1 MYGERWGAS
10 LLMET
15 SFRFL
20 DHNQLSGNGRGQVNE
35 MRDEREDRH
44 KSHRHRRHTR
54 V

>member
-1 MYGERWGAS
+1 MGRDWGAS

-35 MRDEREDRH
+35 MREKTVTSHTDTEDTH
-44 KSHRHRRHTR
+44 ECD
-54 V
+54 